1 MAEYKGPKLTMKYSS
16 FHEIYLEN
24 LEISYY
30 FNVGPSLFNIFL
42 TDLFLTLNNTEIVT
56 YIDENILYCS
66 IGHSNMMSPEKWKF

>member
-1 MAEYKGPKLTMKYSS
+1 MWDPRSS
-16 FHEIYLEN
+16 TF
-24 LEISYY
+24 
-30 FNVGPSLFNIFL
+30 FL